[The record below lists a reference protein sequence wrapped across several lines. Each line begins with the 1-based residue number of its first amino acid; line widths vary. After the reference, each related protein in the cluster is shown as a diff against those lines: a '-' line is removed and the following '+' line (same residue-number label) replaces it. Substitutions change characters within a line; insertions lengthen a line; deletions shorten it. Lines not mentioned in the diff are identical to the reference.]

1 MTAKPEVTG
10 FFDPRTWSIQYVVA
24 DPESKKCAIV
34 DPVLDYDE
42 KSAAT
47 ATINADAILGF
58 IADKGY
64 AVDAQRAEAPFIDS
78 LSARHESLYW

>member
-1 MTAKPEVTG
+1 MLISLHPFVGGLPA
-10 FFDPRTWSIQYVVA
+10 Q
-24 DPESKKCAIV
+24 
-34 DPVLDYDE
+34 
-42 KSAAT
+42 SAAT